1 MKSKQED
8 YMFDSF
14 HGNDVMPSS
23 MKLFYNGE
31 KQYSDSLIST
41 EQELIHSNGG
51 VNVPSTAPALTP
63 CKKRFLPEIYGEKRM
78 GLYDDEYL
86 NINLL
91 CRSRM
96 KNTCQL
102 LTEQD
107 GCAHALKVVENIR
120 RVTAY
125 A

>member
-63 CKKRFLPEIYGEKRM
+63 CKKRLFPELHGEKIM
-78 GLYDDEYL
+78 ELYAGEDL

-91 CRSRM
+91 CRIRM
-96 KNTCQL
+96 KNASQV
-102 LTEQD
+102 LTGRN
-107 GCAHALKVVENIR
+107 GCARSLEAMANI
-120 RVTAY
+120 
-125 A
+125 